1 MVILGLSLLGLLLL
15 MTRLTYLMVLGSGY
29 YEKKARCLHERER
42 QIKAPRGR
50 IYDRKGVILADNK
63 TVCTVSVIHNQIRH
77 PEKVI
82 AMLSKELALPV
93 ADVKKRVEKVSS
105 IEKIKANV
113 EKKVGDRILGYG
125 YAGVKVD
132 EDQKRFY
139 PGGRLASKVLGFS
152 GGDNQ
157 GILGLEVEYEKQLR
171 GVDGKILT
179 LTDARGE
186 EIKNAPKRRAEPLA
200 GEDLHT
206 TLDATIQYYCQQAA
220 EKIRKEKKASHVSV
234 IVMNP
239 QDGGIYAMVDAPEYD
254 LNKPFLKDKTMEEQ
268 NERWRNGCINDTYEP
283 GSIFKIITT
292 CAGLEEG
299 VVSLRDRFYCPGYKI
314 VEDRRIHCHK
324 VSGHKSEDFTEGL
337 ENSCKQ
343 VFCEK
348 YTKKLQFFVVYGLS

>member
-1 MVILGLSLLGLLLL
+1 MIFLGLSILGLILLT
-15 MTRLTYLMVLGSGY
+15 TRLGYLMILGSGY
-29 YEKKARCLHERER
+29 YEEKAQCLHERER

-50 IYDRKGVILADNK
+50 IYDRNGVVLADNK
-63 TVCTVSVIHNQIRH
+63 TVCTVSVIHNQIKS
-77 PEKVI
+77 PKKVI
-82 AMLSKELALPV
+82 AMLSRELSLPV
-93 ADVKKRVEKVSS
+93 GEVRKRVEKVSS
-105 IEKIKANV
+105 IERIKANV
-113 EKKVGDRILGYG
+113 DKKTGDKILSYG

-157 GILGLEVEYEKQLR
+157 GILGIEVEYEKRLR
-171 GVDGKILT
+171 GRDGKILT

-186 EIKNAPKRRAEPLA
+186 EIKNAPKRRAEPVA
-200 GEDLHT
+200 GEDLYT
-206 TLDATIQYYCQQAA
+206 TLDYNIQKYCQQAA
-220 EKIRKEKKASHVSV
+220 EKIKKEKKATHVSV

-239 QDGGIYAMVDAPEYD
+239 RNGEIFAMVDAPEYN
-254 LNKPFLKDKTMEEQ
+254 LNRPFRKGKTMEEL

-299 VVSLRDRFYCPGYKI
+299 VVSLQDHFFCPGYKI

-324 VSGHKSEDFTEGL
+324 VAGHKAETFVEGL
-337 ENSCKQ
+337 ENSCNH
-343 VFCEK
+343 VFLVK
-348 YTKKLQFFVVYGLS
+348 TTKMIVVLT